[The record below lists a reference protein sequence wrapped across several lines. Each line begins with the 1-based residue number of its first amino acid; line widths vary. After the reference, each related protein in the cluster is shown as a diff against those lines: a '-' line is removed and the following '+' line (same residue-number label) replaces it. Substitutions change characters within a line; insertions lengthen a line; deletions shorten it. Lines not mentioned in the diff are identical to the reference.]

1 MPSLQYVLD
10 SICSKLTV
18 DGMYYLINRRL
29 AMGQFPIEEIIPS
42 IQAEDRSLDHDSAKL
57 IAETALEAMAESG
70 VLTVDGDL
78 VRPAN

>member
-18 DGMYYLINRRL
+18 DGMYHLINRRL
-29 AMGQFPIEEIIPS
+29 AKGQFLIEEIIPT
-42 IQAEDRSLDHDSAKL
+42 IQDEDRSLDHDSAKL
-57 IAETALEAMAESG
+57 LADTALGAMAQNG
-70 VLTVDGDL
+70 ILTVDDNL

>member
-18 DGMYYLINRRL
+18 DGMYHLINRRL
-29 AMGQFPIEEIIPS
+29 AKGQFVIEEVVPS
-42 IQAEDRSLDHDSAKL
+42 IQDEDRSLDHDSAKL
-57 IAETALEAMAESG
+57 IAETALEAMAQKG
-70 VLTVDGDL
+70 VLTVEGNL